1 MKIPQ
6 PFGSRVSRYVCK
18 ILVIKIAQ
26 IHKFGLVARLWN
38 LRGSRQITTVFIS
51 IGLNSENTHSSLRR
65 SRNLDPSK
73 VSNVRASRQLQL
85 RQENLR
91 WCHRARLS
99 AIKVTQSPPVG
110 ANLEFR
116 PIVMKTAVKAIG
128 DREFAAIDFAA
139 ICDQNKHG
147 WSGPRALCPQSSFTQ
162 QGFHYLKGI

>member
-116 PIVMKTAVKAIG
+116 PIVMKTAVTYKRSTPVKGYVDSHCHSDPWAQR
-128 DREFAAIDFAA
+128 RELFRFLRMFQLDYMV
-139 ICDQNKHG
+139 
-147 WSGPRALCPQSSFTQ
+147 STL
-162 QGFHYLKGI
+162 